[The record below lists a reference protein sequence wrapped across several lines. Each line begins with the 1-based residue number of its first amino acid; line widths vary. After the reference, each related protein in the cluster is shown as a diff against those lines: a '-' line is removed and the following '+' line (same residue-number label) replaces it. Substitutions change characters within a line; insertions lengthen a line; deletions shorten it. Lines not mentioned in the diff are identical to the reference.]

1 MSFDTGQTNRALDR
15 LKAANAEHMEKI
27 EKAQAPTAVAIPYE
41 RRQEEIELL
50 RTASQFQPELYRMI
64 SRLATMENLEDQI
77 ARIMQSEDAYLE
89 KMTANFSKECQ
100 QKIDQMKAISEQDGK
115 NRERFISDCS
125 SALKAERDKL
135 SEEME
140 ILRSRVRRILIATS
154 IMAIS
159 LSALVSYLLCCVLVS

>member
-27 EKAQAPTAVAIPYE
+27 EKAQAPTAVTIPYE

-64 SRLATMENLEDQI
+64 RQLATSRDLEGYMKQVEAIEEDY
-77 ARIMQSEDAYLE
+77 MQKTTMDFTT
-89 KMTANFSKECQ
+89 KCQ
-100 QKIDQMKAISEQDGK
+100 QMIDQMKAISEQDGK
-115 NRERFISDCS
+115 NRERFISDCTS
-125 SALKAERDKL
+125 VLKTERDKL

-140 ILRSRVRRILIATS
+140 ILRRRVRRILIITS
-154 IMAIS
+154 IAAIA
-159 LSALVSYLLCCVLVS
+159 LSALVSYLLYRVLL